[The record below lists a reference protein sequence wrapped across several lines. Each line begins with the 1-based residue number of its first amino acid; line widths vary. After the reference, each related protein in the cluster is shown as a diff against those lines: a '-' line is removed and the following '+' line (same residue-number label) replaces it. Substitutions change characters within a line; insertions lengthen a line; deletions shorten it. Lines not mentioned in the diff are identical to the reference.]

1 MKYYV
6 IADPHG
12 FYDILMNT
20 LTESGFFTDPAPCKL
35 IVCGDLLDRGEE
47 PDEMQRLMAGLLK
60 QDRLI
65 FIRGNHEDLM
75 ERLLTD
81 LETGYGLDRIECG
94 ESYHVK
100 NGTWL
105 TALQL
110 SGMSHREGICR
121 PEVLIQRVKHSL
133 YYSMLMPA
141 ALNYFETEHYV
152 FTHGYIPCRSTVGDT
167 QYRGY
172 KSFYF
177 NPDWRNASSEDWENA
192 RWYNGMEF
200 AYYKE
205 LHLPDKTVVC
215 GHFHCS
221 YGHANIEGRGQEF
234 GRFADFAP
242 FYGKRRRDPE
252 GPLAVIALDACTKVS
267 GIMNCIVLEDG
278 DLTAK
283 QG

>member
-12 FYDILMNT
+12 YYDILMRT
-20 LTESGFFTDPAPCKL
+20 LTEKGFFTDPAPCKL

-81 LETGYGLDRIECG
+81 LETGYGLDWIECG

-110 SGMSHREGICR
+110 SDMSHREGICR
-121 PEVLIQRVKHSL
+121 PEVLIQRVKRSL

-152 FTHGYIPCRSTVGDT
+152 FTHGYIPCRCTSGRSPSPRTRRSAS
-167 QYRGY
+167 RG
-172 KSFYF
+172 
-177 NPDWRNASSEDWENA
+177 
-192 RWYNGMEF
+192 
-200 AYYKE
+200 
-205 LHLPDKTVVC
+205 
-215 GHFHCS
+215 
-221 YGHANIEGRGQEF
+221 
-234 GRFADFAP
+234 
-242 FYGKRRRDPE
+242 
-252 GPLAVIALDACTKVS
+252 
-267 GIMNCIVLEDG
+267 
-278 DLTAK
+278 
-283 QG
+283 

>member
-1 MKYYV
+1 MRYYV

-12 FYDILMNT
+12 FHDIMADT
-20 LTESGFFTDPAPCKL
+20 LAESGFFAETQPCKL
-35 IVCGDLLDRGEE
+35 VICGDLMDRGEGAVKTQSMMV
-47 PDEMQRLMAGLLK
+47 DLLRR
-60 QDRLI
+60 DRLI
-65 FIRGNHEDLM
+65 YIRGNHEDLM
-75 ERLLTD
+75 ERMLSD
-81 LETGYGLDRIECG
+81 LEGDYDLNRIASG
-94 ESYHVK
+94 DSYHVH
-100 NGTWL
+100 NGTWD

-110 SGMSHREGICR
+110 SGMTAGEALYRTET
-121 PEVLIQRVKHSL
+121 LIRRVKASD
-133 YYSMLMPA
+133 YYSVLMPA
-141 ALNYFETEHYV
+141 SVNYFETEHYV
-152 FTHGYIPCRSTVGDT
+152 FTHGYIPCRSTGGDT

-177 NPDWRNASSEDWENA
+177 NPDWRDASAEDWENA

-221 YGHANIEGRGQEF
+221 YGHANIEGRGAEF

-267 GIMNCIVLEDG
+267 GKINCILLED
-278 DLTAK
+278 
-283 QG
+283 

>member
-1 MKYYV
+1 MKYYD

-12 FYDILMNT
+12 FYDILMQT
-20 LTESGFFTDPAPCKL
+20 LNESGFFTDPDPCKL
-35 IVCGDLLDRGEE
+35 IVCGDLLDRGDQ

-81 LETGYGLDRIECG
+81 LETGYGMDWIECG

-121 PEVLIQRVKHSL
+121 PEMLIQRVKRSL

-152 FTHGYIPCRSTVGDT
+152 FTHGYIPCRSTVGNT

-177 NPDWRNASSEDWENA
+177 NPDWREASSEDWENA

-205 LHLPDKTVVC
+205 LHIPDKTVVC

-221 YGHANIEGRGQEF
+221 YGHANIEGRD
-234 GRFADFAP
+234 RNSAASRISLP
-242 FYGKRRRDPE
+242 STASVAATPR
-252 GPLAVIALDACTKVS
+252 GPWR
-267 GIMNCIVLEDG
+267 
-278 DLTAK
+278 
-283 QG
+283 

>member
-12 FYDILMNT
+12 FYDILMQT
-20 LTESGFFTDPAPCKL
+20 LTESGFFTDPEPCKL

-65 FIRGNHEDLM
+65 YIRGNHEDLM

-81 LETGYGLDRIECG
+81 LETGYGMDRIECG

-121 PEVLIQRVKHSL
+121 PEVLIQRVKRSL

-152 FTHGYIPCRSTVGDT
+152 FTHGYIPCHAIQGSPKYER
-167 QYRGY
+167 Y
-172 KSFYF
+172 KDFY
-177 NPDWRNASSEDWENA
+177 RNANWRDASPEEWGYA

-200 AYYKE
+200 ACQRNLY
-205 LHLPDKTVVC
+205 LPDKTVVC

-221 YGHANIEGRGQEF
+221 YGHANIEGEGAENGSR
-234 GRFADFAP
+234 AIYTP
-242 FYGKRRRDPE
+242 FYGQRPYQPDA
-252 GPLAVIALDACTKVS
+252 PLAVIALDACTKVS

>member
-1 MKYYV
+1 MRHYV
-6 IADPHG
+6 ITDPHA
-12 FYDILMNT
+12 FYT
-20 LTESGFFTDPAPCKL
+20 LVRGELEACGFFSDPQPHKL
-35 IVCGDLLDRGEE
+35 VICGDLLDRGAETVAMQNFAVE
-47 PDEMQRLMAGLLK
+47 LLERDE
-60 QDRLI
+60 LI

-81 LETGYGLDRIECG
+81 LETGYGMDRIECG

-110 SGMSHREGICR
+110 SDMSHREGICR
-121 PEVLIQRVKHSL
+121 PEVLIQRVKRSL

-141 ALNYFETEHYV
+141 ALNYIETDHYV

-177 NPDWRNASSEDWENA
+177 NPDWRDASSEDWENA

-200 AYYKE
+200 ACRKY
-205 LHLPDKTVVC
+205 LAPRDKTVVC
-215 GHFHCS
+215 GHVRTS

-252 GPLAVIALDACTKVS
+252 GALAVIALDACTKVS